1 MVKCMDDSGIRFGA
15 SVVRDGRVEMLD
27 ERRICND

>member
-1 MVKCMDDSGIRFGA
+1 MKCMDDSGIRLGT
-15 SVVRDGRVEMLD
+15 SVVRDGRAEMLD